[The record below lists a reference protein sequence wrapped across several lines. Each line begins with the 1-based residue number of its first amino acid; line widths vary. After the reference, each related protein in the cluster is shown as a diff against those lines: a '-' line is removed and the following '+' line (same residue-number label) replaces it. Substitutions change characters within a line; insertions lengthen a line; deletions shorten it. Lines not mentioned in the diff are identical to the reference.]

1 MPDDAPSPAEDVLD
15 QLSGEHIDVHSLA
28 LVVHPLLPR
37 RVLDAVVVRRLGQVH
52 GTTGLTEHG
61 RVDGPAYGRHDA
73 HAQRL
78 ELDPQ
83 GFRHTRHGGLGTSEN
98 AWSRARARVARL
110 A

>member
-1 MPDDAPSPAEDVLD
+1 MPDDAPGPAEDVLD
-15 QLSGEHIDVHSLA
+15 QLSSEHIYVHGLA

-37 RVLDAVVVRRLGQVH
+37 WVLDAVVVRRLGQVH

-61 RVDGPAYGRHDA
+61 RVGGPAHGRHDA

-83 GFRHTRHGGLGTSEN
+83 GFRHARHGGLGTGEN
-98 AWSRARARVARL
+98 A
-110 A
+110 